1 MTQATHGSA
10 PDIAG
15 KDIANPTAEI
25 LSAAMLLDYLGETD
39 AAQRVRGAVAATLAA
54 GEQVTADVRRAAAEL
69 FAAGKGYRVAART
82 LAIPETVA
90 RSWARTFAVGG
101 ADALLASPQHRTS
114 YELEVKVA
122 AAHDHVDR
130 GKSLREVMVAHG
142 IASEAALR
150 LWCRKYRAGGAEALA
165 ERPRGPK
172 PRGNA

>member
-1 MTQATHGSA
+1 MARPRGS
-10 PDIAG
+10 G
-15 KDIANPTAEI
+15 Y
-25 LSAAMLLDYLGETD
+25 S
-39 AAQRVRGAVAATLAA
+39 
-54 GEQVTADVRRAAAEL
+54 ADVRRAAAEL

-130 GKSLREVMVAHG
+130 GKSLREVMVAHS